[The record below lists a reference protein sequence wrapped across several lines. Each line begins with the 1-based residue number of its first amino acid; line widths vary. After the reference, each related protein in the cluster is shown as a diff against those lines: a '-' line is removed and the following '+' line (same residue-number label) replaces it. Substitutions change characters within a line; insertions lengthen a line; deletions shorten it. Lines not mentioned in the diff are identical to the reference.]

1 MKRLSII
8 AVLML
13 ATVTLVSCG
22 SGSGKSSLSKKLLM
36 TTIRVKASAD
46 LIAVSDI
53 EITYKESGG
62 VDVTDTINLTHW
74 TKKIVNHSFPTEI
87 GIVNY
92 RLLIKPDAKLSKD
105 RCKLDLEVKCQNTT
119 PFGFGMPIGSD
130 WTEKLIDIDDIASS
144 KVVPYLESQN
154 AKSGLFYNGF
164 MGFYTHTQVVS
175 INNGH
180 FEIKLKPINADE
192 PNNYETSKE
201 TER

>member
-1 MKRLSII
+1 
-8 AVLML
+8 ML
-13 ATVTLVSCG
+13 ATVALVSCG

-36 TTIRVKASAD
+36 TTIQVKASAD

-53 EITYKESGG
+53 EITYKGSGG
-62 VDVTDTINLTHW
+62 ADVTDTINLTHW

-154 AKSGLFYNGF
+154 AKSGLFYDGF
-164 MGFYTHTQVVS
+164 MGFHTLTQVVS

-180 FEIKLKPINADE
+180 FEIKEKPINADE
-192 PNNYETSKE
+192 PINYETSKE

>member
-13 ATVTLVSCG
+13 ATVALVSCG

-53 EITYKESGG
+53 EITYKGSGG
-62 VDVTDTINLTHW
+62 ADVTDTINLTQW

-92 RLLIKPDAKLSKD
+92 RLLIKPDAKPAKD
-105 RCKLDLEVKCQNTT
+105 RCKLGLEVQCQSTT

-154 AKSGLFYNGF
+154 AKSGLFYDGF
-164 MGFYTHTQVVS
+164 MGFHTLTQVVS

-180 FEIKLKPINADE
+180 FEIKEKPINADE

>member
-13 ATVTLVSCG
+13 ATVALVSCG

-53 EITYKESGG
+53 EITYKGSGG
-62 VDVTDTINLTHW
+62 ADVTDTINLTHW

-154 AKSGLFYNGF
+154 AKSGLFYDGF
-164 MGFYTHTQVVS
+164 MGFHTLTQVVS

-180 FEIKLKPINADE
+180 FEIKEKPINADE

>member
-1 MKRLSII
+1 MKKISII
-8 AVLML
+8 TAVIL
-13 ATVTLVSCG
+13 ATVAIVSCSQS
-22 SGSGKSSLSKKLLM
+22 SGDNPYGKKVLM
-36 TTIRVKASAD
+36 TNIQVKASED
-46 LIAVSDI
+46 LIAASDI
-53 EITYKESGG
+53 EITYKGSGG

-105 RCKLDLEVKCQNTT
+105 RCKLDLEVKCQSTT

-192 PNNYETSKE
+192 PNNDETSKE

>member
-1 MKRLSII
+1 
-8 AVLML
+8 ML
-13 ATVTLVSCG
+13 ATVALVSCG

-53 EITYKESGG
+53 EITYKGSGG
-62 VDVTDTINLTHW
+62 ADVTDTINLTHW

-154 AKSGLFYNGF
+154 AKSGLFYDGF
-164 MGFYTHTQVVS
+164 MGFHTLTQVVS

-180 FEIKLKPINADE
+180 FEIKEKPINADE

>member
-1 MKRLSII
+1 
-8 AVLML
+8 ML

-53 EITYKESGG
+53 EITYKGSGG
-62 VDVTDTINLTHW
+62 ADITDTINLTQW

-105 RCKLDLEVKCQNTT
+105 RCKLGLEVQCQSTT

-154 AKSGLFYNGF
+154 AKSGLFYDGF
-164 MGFYTHTQVVS
+164 MGFHTLTQVVS

-180 FEIKLKPINADE
+180 FEIKEKPINADE

>member
-1 MKRLSII
+1 
-8 AVLML
+8 ML
-13 ATVTLVSCG
+13 ATVALVSCG

-53 EITYKESGG
+53 EITYKGSGG
-62 VDVTDTINLTHW
+62 ADVTDTINLTQW

-92 RLLIKPDAKLSKD
+92 RLLIKPDAKPAKD
-105 RCKLDLEVKCQNTT
+105 RCKLGLEVQCQSTT

-154 AKSGLFYNGF
+154 AKSGLFYDGF
-164 MGFYTHTQVVS
+164 MGFHTLTQVVS

-180 FEIKLKPINADE
+180 FEIKEKPINADE

>member
-13 ATVTLVSCG
+13 ATVALVSCG

-36 TTIRVKASAD
+36 TTIQVKASAD

-53 EITYKESGG
+53 EITYKGSGG
-62 VDVTDTINLTHW
+62 ADVTDTINLTHW

-105 RCKLDLEVKCQNTT
+105 RCKLGLEVQCQSTT

-154 AKSGLFYNGF
+154 TKSGLFYDGF
-164 MGFYTHTQVVS
+164 MGFHTLTQVVS

-180 FEIKLKPINADE
+180 FEIKEKPINADE

>member
-13 ATVTLVSCG
+13 ATVALVSCG
-22 SGSGKSSLSKKLLM
+22 SGSGKSSLSKKLLK

-53 EITYKESGG
+53 EITYKGSGG

-144 KVVPYLESQN
+144 KVVPYLESQS
-154 AKSGLFYNGF
+154 AKSGLFYDGF
-164 MGFYTHTQVVS
+164 MGFHTLTQVVS

-180 FEIKLKPINADE
+180 FEIKEKPLNADE
-192 PNNYETSKE
+192 PINYETSKE

>member
-1 MKRLSII
+1 
-8 AVLML
+8 ML
-13 ATVTLVSCG
+13 ATVVLVSYG

-53 EITYKESGG
+53 EITYKGSGG
-62 VDVTDTINLTHW
+62 ADVTDTINLTHW

-105 RCKLDLEVKCQNTT
+105 RCKLGLEVQCQNTT

-154 AKSGLFYNGF
+154 AKSGLFYDGF
-164 MGFYTHTQVVS
+164 MGFHTLTQVVS

-180 FEIKLKPINADE
+180 FEIKEKPINADE
-192 PNNYETSKE
+192 PINYETSKE

>member
-13 ATVTLVSCG
+13 ATVALVSCG

-53 EITYKESGG
+53 EITYKGSGG
-62 VDVTDTINLTHW
+62 ADITDTINLTQW

-92 RLLIKPDAKLSKD
+92 RLLIKPDAKPAKD
-105 RCKLDLEVKCQNTT
+105 RCKLGLEVQCQSTT

-154 AKSGLFYNGF
+154 AKSGLFYDGF
-164 MGFYTHTQVVS
+164 MGFHTLTQVVS

-180 FEIKLKPINADE
+180 FEIKEKPINADE

>member
-53 EITYKESGG
+53 EITYKGSGG
-62 VDVTDTINLTHW
+62 ADVTDTINLTQW

-92 RLLIKPDAKLSKD
+92 RLLIKPDAKPAKD
-105 RCKLDLEVKCQNTT
+105 RCKLGLEVLCQSTT

-154 AKSGLFYNGF
+154 AKSGLFYDGF
-164 MGFYTHTQVVS
+164 MGFHTLTQVAS

-180 FEIKLKPINADE
+180 FEIKEKPINADE

>member
-1 MKRLSII
+1 
-8 AVLML
+8 
-13 ATVTLVSCG
+13 
-22 SGSGKSSLSKKLLM
+22 M

-53 EITYKESGG
+53 EITYKGSGG
-62 VDVTDTINLTHW
+62 ADVTDTINLTHW

-92 RLLIKPDAKLSKD
+92 RLLIKPDAKPSKD
-105 RCKLDLEVKCQNTT
+105 RCKLGLEVQCQSTT

-154 AKSGLFYNGF
+154 AKSGLFYDGF
-164 MGFYTHTQVVS
+164 MGFHTLTQVVS

-180 FEIKLKPINADE
+180 FEIKEKPINADE
-192 PNNYETSKE
+192 PINYETSKE

>member
-1 MKRLSII
+1 
-8 AVLML
+8 ML
-13 ATVTLVSCG
+13 ATVALVSCG
-22 SGSGKSSLSKKLLM
+22 SGSGKSSLSKKLLI

-53 EITYKESGG
+53 EITYKGSGG
-62 VDVTDTINLTHW
+62 ADVTDTINLTHW

-92 RLLIKPDAKLSKD
+92 RLLIKPDAKPSKD
-105 RCKLDLEVKCQNTT
+105 RCKLGLEVQCQSTT

-154 AKSGLFYNGF
+154 AKSGLFYDGF
-164 MGFYTHTQVVS
+164 MGFHTLTQVVS

-180 FEIKLKPINADE
+180 FEIKEKPINADE
-192 PNNYETSKE
+192 PINYETSKE